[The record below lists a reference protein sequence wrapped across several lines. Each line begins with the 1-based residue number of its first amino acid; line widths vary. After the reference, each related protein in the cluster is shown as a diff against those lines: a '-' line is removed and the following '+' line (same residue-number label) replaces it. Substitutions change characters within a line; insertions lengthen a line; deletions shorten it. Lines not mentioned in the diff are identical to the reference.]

1 MLKEI
6 LEFLF
11 PKEPPTIEPV
21 TTIKKADYNDIG
33 RFEELRRLAQIRRQI
48 RRRLKT

>member
-1 MLKEI
+1 MLREI

-11 PKEPPTIEPV
+11 PKEPPRIEPV

-33 RFEELRRLAQIRRQI
+33 RFEELRRIAQIRR
-48 RRRLKT
+48 RVKA